1 MPATYRECK
10 PDGHDSGKVMKNE
23 RLRKLLTDL
32 NEELHS
38 TRDLDR
44 ETREL
49 LRQLNDEIDEIAGSD
64 SDSAIDR
71 AKELES
77 RFAASHPVA
86 ERIARELVDALGKM
100 GI

>member
-1 MPATYRECK
+1 
-10 PDGHDSGKVMKNE
+10 MKNE